1 MIVFIYIK
9 LTVMEKFKNV
19 IEFENAITKNK
30 RIIAKKKKSVPFI
43 LLCIT
48 MLYVVLF
55 NFSGHKLDVFFDNQL
70 DFIKTLSFSFVSIIC
85 LYGMFIYYSI
95 YKLSNQ
101 SKEWNKSLYNLSKLD
116 ERIIHNH
123 QHSL

>member
-43 LLCIT
+43 LLCLT

-55 NFSGHKLDVFFDNQL
+55 NLSGHNFDTFFDNQI
-70 DFIKTLSFSFVSIIC
+70 DFIKMLSYSFIGVIFV
-85 LYGMFIYYSI
+85 YGIYIYYSI
-95 YKLSNQ
+95 QKLTSQ
-101 SKEWNKSLYNLSKLD
+101 SKKWNKSLYNLSKLD

-123 QHSL
+123 QHPL

>member
-116 ERIIHNH
+116 ESIIHNH

>member
-9 LTVMEKFKNV
+9 STVMEKFKNV

>member
-19 IEFENAITKNK
+19 IEFENAITQNK

-55 NFSGHKLDVFFDNQL
+55 NFSGHRLDVFFDNQL

-95 YKLSNQ
+95 YKLSSQ